1 MAPICGDYGG
11 DGDRGGKSAL
21 IKVLTNI
28 VGRLRPSLLQEL
40 QSHWLHICQ
49 FSDGDEDYNHEEGC
63 RVISNW
69 TQVDKNLG
77 STDLVR
83 CSMNIGGWRCMNI
96 VHPTLPQL

>member
-1 MAPICGDYGG
+1 MGVNDGDYGG
-11 DGDRGGKSAL
+11 HGDQGGKAFDKSFN
-21 IKVLTNI
+21 KHCWTK
-28 VGRLRPSLLQEL
+28 EL
-40 QSHWLHICQ
+40 QSHWLRICQ

>member
-1 MAPICGDYGG
+1 MVIMVDMGTKVERP
-11 DGDRGGKSAL
+11 L

-28 VGRLRPSLLQEL
+28 VGTKEPQP
-40 QSHWLHICQ
+40 HWLHICQ
-49 FSDGDEDYNHEEGC
+49 ISDGDEDYNHEEGC